1 MSVFKSVTIEK
12 GLHFKD
18 RLEIKDDG
26 MIEYCESFFA
36 REDEGDRDDYIQIMF
51 DDYSNK
57 ISFED
62 IESFLK
68 NLKTEDRFEKLKN
81 FLNEKSVKFKNDFWV
96 SF

>member
-1 MSVFKSVTIEK
+1 MFFPVTLSITKYSVLS
-12 GLHFKD
+12 
-18 RLEIKDDG
+18 LEISSL
-26 MIEYCESFFA
+26 Y
-36 REDEGDRDDYIQIMF
+36 RDDYIQIMF

-68 NLKTEDRFEKLKN
+68 NLKTEDRFENLKN

>member
-1 MSVFKSVTIEK
+1 MIDFKNVTIEK

-18 RLEIKDDG
+18 SLSIKDDG

-68 NLKTEDRFEKLKN
+68 NLKTEERFEKLKS
-81 FLNEKSVKFKNDFWV
+81 FLNEKSVKFKDDFWV